1 MKSWTIG
8 YIYVALK
15 HVAELYLLLKK
26 KKNQNNKTFYWVD
39 DYMALQKSAFQWNPL
54 TCICT
59 TL

>member
-26 KKNQNNKTFYWVD
+26 KKIKTIKHF
-39 DYMALQKSAFQWNPL
+39 
-54 TCICT
+54 IE
-59 TL
+59 